1 MDAAEMAQATQG
13 AMEAVKAEYPQH
25 GIIIIITDVTGQFS
39 MSTNLGK
46 VNAADMLIHA
56 SNHLRDQCKC

>member
-1 MDAAEMAQATQG
+1 MDPATIAQASQS
-13 AMEAVKAEYPQH
+13 AMEAVKAEYPSH
-25 GIIIIITDVTGQFS
+25 GIIVIITDVTGQFS

-46 VNAADMLIHA
+46 VSAADMLVHA

>member
-1 MDAAEMAQATQG
+1 MDPATLAQASQS

-25 GIIIIITDVTGQFS
+25 GIIVIITDVTGQFS

-46 VNAADMLIHA
+46 VSAADMLIHA
-56 SNHLRDQCKC
+56 SSHLRDQCKC